1 MPLRGYWDKSVP
13 AKCGVNE
20 TKYFLGK
27 SIPDTVIDLFIMVI
41 PLHSVWRLHVTPMQ
55 KVILTLTFLMG
66 GLATITSIIRL
77 VCLLE
82 IDLTSEDTTWNFVPY
97 MIWTCV
103 ELNVGTIAEYFPSAQ
118 FAMTDHPLYNT
129 YLLKRNRAEATRL
142 GSQHLLWKLHMNHV
156 LHPDIPIKENMAIA
170 DIGAGTGFTLRLE
183 SQRTIS
189 PILTFPLPEY
199 RPSNATFDVLD
210 FLGELPSSLVGQCD
224 VVHLRAWAFIIRD
237 NGPSRLIQNAAKML
251 KPGGYIQW
259 EDARFNSAVVRGDA
273 ALKMRQMMS
282 LMSGATKLN
291 FEWVEKIDQH
301 VNLEADLEV
310 IDCQYKPWS
319 NQLILLCMDT
329 FFVALENSGAI
340 LDRLKQVEPSV
351 PSSDEWM
358 SALENVQKESRNADQ
373 LYWHPVT
380 LLARKS
386 G

>member
-1 MPLRGYWDKSVP
+1 M
-13 AKCGVNE
+13 A
-20 TKYFLGK
+20 
-27 SIPDTVIDLFIMVI
+27 
-41 PLHSVWRLHVTPMQ
+41 
-55 KVILTLTFLMG
+55 
-66 GLATITSIIRL
+66 
-77 VCLLE
+77 
-82 IDLTSEDTTWNFVPY
+82 
-97 MIWTCV
+97 
-103 ELNVGTIAEYFPSAQ
+103 
-118 FAMTDHPLYNT
+118 DHPLYNT

-142 GSQHLLWKLHMNHV
+142 GSQHLLWKLHMKHV

-170 DIGAGTGFTLRLE
+170 DIGAGTGIWAIEVAMQLHSSARVAAYDIADTH
-183 SQRTIS
+183 
-189 PILTFPLPEY
+189 FPLPEY

-210 FLGELPSSLVGQCD
+210 FLGELPSSLVGQFD
-224 VVHLRAWAFIIRD
+224 VVHLRTWAFIIRD
-237 NGPSRLIQNAAKML
+237 NDPSRLIQNAAKML

-259 EDARFNSAVVRGDA
+259 EDARFDSAVVRGDA

-319 NQLILLCMDT
+319 NQLIPLCMDT

-358 SALENVQKESRNADQ
+358 SALENVQKESRNSDQ